1 MVGVLN
7 SLSSFTH
14 LSRSFLSL
22 EKCQTN
28 RNARRLTWH
37 LRMGCVRSV
46 GGLQALAI
54 LLSLWI
60 GCGLTEAET
69 LVTVRRVTHP
79 AVREPLSGSA
89 LLPCIHTLQLDP
101 SQQAGTPRVR
111 WTLLR
116 HGVETPVLWAV
127 DRVVRVHQA
136 FVGRVGL
143 PGFSRDVLNASL
155 SLSELRTNDSGTFR
169 CHVAL
174 GDTYE
179 QDTVLLEVTGVVFH
193 YRAAAERYSLSFA
206 DAGRAC
212 GQASAQMASPQQ
224 LWAAF
229 HSGLNSCS
237 AGWISDQS
245 VRYPV
250 QNPELGCYGHEEY
263 SRGVR
268 NYGKRDP
275 SELFDV
281 YCFASDMQGEVF
293 PSSAPGMLLLPEAVE
308 HCASLGSQL
317 ATVGQ
322 LYLAWRSGLDHCE
335 PGWLADGSV
344 RYSVIRPRPECGT
357 GNPGVRTLSA
367 AELGNSTARF
377 GAYCYRDK
385 LPAKKPRGLFANILE
400 SLLRPLKYIM
410 EDTPASP
417 EENTEAASSTHIPNG
432 APGSSSPSEPPTYQ
446 PSNWTGQVDLDKE
459 PGVAAEFPES
469 SDEYVTVRLQ
479 VGDTSLDWSGQVD
492 SVQDGKLDVSSP
504 GSGVTPESQG
514 GSAKEEEDDEG
525 LSGQAATM
533 AASTTV
539 ATILP
544 TTAQTK
550 GRSPMNIMNSL
561 WKPWNYLGST
571 EGEEQGT
578 TRGPVTA
585 SMAGASSTVSSSEIS
600 SATTATA
607 SPSPGPV
614 SWWRRTWFTYPPA
627 SDDKSSMPPEL
638 KATAAPS
645 VVPSDSP
652 SATPSEGLSA
662 VPSATPSE
670 VPSTAPSATS
680 SEIPSAVP
688 SAASSE
694 VLSAVPSA
702 APSEIPSAVPS
713 TVPSEVSSAV
723 PSTVPSEN
731 PSAVP
736 STVSSEIPSAVPST
750 VPSEVSS
757 AVPSTVPS
765 ELPSASPSNIP
776 KGLGPAVT
784 VGEEWAI
791 VTEVFQ
797 QGRLNADLWND
808 TEVKHEEKRNESLE
822 PEDDSTE
829 IKEAEAEGSSFGE
842 LDLSEG
848 IQTTLAPKT
857 MTGLPSSPPTTTE
870 SIVATTAQVDESTR
884 AVEARG
890 EIQYKR
896 KNRHRRPGH
905 RNQNVTTTVVTP
917 TTLAGSSEK
926 EDETHTTQ
934 SPQVLTSASPTV
946 GETKE
951 VSTVALDQ
959 TQPSSFGIL
968 LPGNPESGHGNS
980 ETIRSNSSHG
990 SEATDRCSC
999 LHGGTCLPDGEG
1011 FRCFCPQGYTGES
1024 CEIDVDD
1031 CLSNPCENGGTC
1043 IDKVDS
1049 FICLCLPSY
1058 SGDMCEKDTEGCEHG
1073 WKKFHGH
1080 CYRLFPRRHTWED
1093 AEKDCREH
1101 SGHLTSVT
1109 STMEQDFLN
1118 GLGHENT
1125 WIGLNDRTVEE
1136 DFQWTDNVDLVYE
1149 NWRENQPDNFF
1160 AGGEDCVVMISREDG
1175 KWNDVP
1181 CNYNLPYICKKGT
1194 VMCGTPPAVENAY
1207 LVGRRRSHY
1216 DIHSV
1221 VRYQCADG
1229 FFQRHIPTARC
1240 RPNGS
1245 WERPKIVCTK
1255 SRRSHR
1261 YRRQHHRSH
1270 HEHRRHRRHGG
1281 GHRGR
1286 D

>member
-1 MVGVLN
+1 
-7 SLSSFTH
+7 
-14 LSRSFLSL
+14 
-22 EKCQTN
+22 
-28 RNARRLTWH
+28 
-37 LRMGCVRSV
+37 
-46 GGLQALAI
+46 
-54 LLSLWI
+54 
-60 GCGLTEAET
+60 
-69 LVTVRRVTHP
+69 
-79 AVREPLSGSA
+79 
-89 LLPCIHTLQLDP
+89 
-101 SQQAGTPRVR
+101 
-111 WTLLR
+111 
-116 HGVETPVLWAV
+116 
-127 DRVVRVHQA
+127 
-136 FVGRVGL
+136 
-143 PGFSRDVLNASL
+143 
-155 SLSELRTNDSGTFR
+155 
-169 CHVAL
+169 
-174 GDTYE
+174 
-179 QDTVLLEVTGVVFH
+179 
-193 YRAAAERYSLSFA
+193 
-206 DAGRAC
+206 
-212 GQASAQMASPQQ
+212 
-224 LWAAF
+224 
-229 HSGLNSCS
+229 
-237 AGWISDQS
+237 
-245 VRYPV
+245 
-250 QNPELGCYGHEEY
+250 
-263 SRGVR
+263 
-268 NYGKRDP
+268 
-275 SELFDV
+275 
-281 YCFASDMQGEVF
+281 
-293 PSSAPGMLLLPEAVE
+293 
-308 HCASLGSQL
+308 
-317 ATVGQ
+317 
-322 LYLAWRSGLDHCE
+322 
-335 PGWLADGSV
+335 
-344 RYSVIRPRPECGT
+344 
-357 GNPGVRTLSA
+357 
-367 AELGNSTARF
+367 
-377 GAYCYRDK
+377 
-385 LPAKKPRGLFANILE
+385 
-400 SLLRPLKYIM
+400 M

-492 SVQDGKLDVSSP
+492 SVQDGELDVSSP

-857 MTGLPSSPPTTTE
+857 MTGLPSSPPTTTK

-905 RNQNVTTTVVTP
+905 RNQNATTTVVTP

-990 SEATDRCSC
+990 SE
-999 LHGGTCLPDGEG
+999 
-1011 FRCFCPQGYTGES
+1011 
-1024 CEIDVDD
+1024 DVDD

-1058 SGDMCEKDTEGCEHG
+1058 SGDMCEKESQPLSVQHRGGGRYTEGCEHG

-1118 GLGHENT
+1118 
-1125 WIGLNDRTVEE
+1125 
-1136 DFQWTDNVDLVYE
+1136 
-1149 NWRENQPDNFF
+1149 
-1160 AGGEDCVVMISREDG
+1160 
-1175 KWNDVP
+1175 
-1181 CNYNLPYICKKGT
+1181 

-1245 WERPKIVCTK
+1245 WERPKIQGGLTATGGNTTDPTTSTGDTGDTGVATGGGT
-1255 SRRSHR
+1255 RSVD
-1261 YRRQHHRSH
+1261 HHRLQIPA
-1270 HEHRRHRRHGG
+1270 
-1281 GHRGR
+1281 
-1286 D
+1286 

>member
-1 MVGVLN
+1 MTLKPAP
-7 SLSSFTH
+7 LH
-14 LSRSFLSL
+14 LH
-22 EKCQTN
+22 N
-28 RNARRLTWH
+28 D
-37 LRMGCVRSV
+37 
-46 GGLQALAI
+46 I
-54 LLSLWI
+54 WI
-60 GCGLTEAET
+60 G
-69 LVTVRRVTHP
+69 HF
-79 AVREPLSGSA
+79 S
-89 LLPCIHTLQLDP
+89 
-101 SQQAGTPRVR
+101 
-111 WTLLR
+111 
-116 HGVETPVLWAV
+116 
-127 DRVVRVHQA
+127 
-136 FVGRVGL
+136 L
-143 PGFSRDVLNASL
+143 PGGRRGDFTPCSL
-155 SLSELRTNDSGTFR
+155 
-169 CHVAL
+169 CH
-174 GDTYE
+174 
-179 QDTVLLEVTGVVFH
+179 
-193 YRAAAERYSLSFA
+193 
-206 DAGRAC
+206 
-212 GQASAQMASPQQ
+212 
-224 LWAAF
+224 
-229 HSGLNSCS
+229 
-237 AGWISDQS
+237 
-245 VRYPV
+245 RYPV
-250 QNPELGCYGHEEY
+250 QNPELGCYGHEEF

-281 YCFASDMQGEVF
+281 YCFASDMQGEI
-293 PSSAPGMLLLPEAVE
+293 
-308 HCASLGSQL
+308 H
-317 ATVGQ
+317 
-322 LYLAWRSGLDHCE
+322 
-335 PGWLADGSV
+335 
-344 RYSVIRPRPECGT
+344 
-357 GNPGVRTLSA
+357 
-367 AELGNSTARF
+367 STRCI
-377 GAYCYRDK
+377 YK

-432 APGSSSPSEPPTYQ
+432 KASFSELFIYSSLGSSSPSEPPTYQ

-492 SVQDGKLDVSSP
+492 SVQDGELDVSSP

-607 SPSPGPV
+607 SPSP
-614 SWWRRTWFTYPPA
+614 
-627 SDDKSSMPPEL
+627 
-638 KATAAPS
+638 
-645 VVPSDSP
+645 
-652 SATPSEGLSA
+652 
-662 VPSATPSE
+662 
-670 VPSTAPSATS
+670 
-680 SEIPSAVP
+680 
-688 SAASSE
+688 
-694 VLSAVPSA
+694 
-702 APSEIPSAVPS
+702 
-713 TVPSEVSSAV
+713 
-723 PSTVPSEN
+723 
-731 PSAVP
+731 
-736 STVSSEIPSAVPST
+736 EIPSAVPST

-857 MTGLPSSPPTTTE
+857 MTGLPSSPPTTTK

-905 RNQNVTTTVVTP
+905 RNQNATTTVVTP

-990 SEATDRCSC
+990 SE
-999 LHGGTCLPDGEG
+999 GTPS
-1011 FRCFCPQGYTGES
+1011 FCFCPVNFENVAFV
-1024 CEIDVDD
+1024 IHVDD

-1118 GLGHENT
+1118 GSSHT
-1125 WIGLNDRTVEE
+1125 
-1136 DFQWTDNVDLVYE
+1136 TDPINSL
-1149 NWRENQPDNFF
+1149 
-1160 AGGEDCVVMISREDG
+1160 
-1175 KWNDVP
+1175 
-1181 CNYNLPYICKKGT
+1181 
-1194 VMCGTPPAVENAY
+1194 MCGTPPAVENAY

-1255 SRRSHR
+1255 C
-1261 YRRQHHRSH
+1261 
-1270 HEHRRHRRHGG
+1270 E
-1281 GHRGR
+1281 
-1286 D
+1286 